1 MPKYI
6 MECTTK
12 IIISTEDFNI
22 MYKNIKKI
30 YEILYELN
38 CLCDYNQ
45 SFRDLFSKGVKNE
58 RTINFKISK

>member
-1 MPKYI
+1 
-6 MECTTK
+6 
-12 IIISTEDFNI
+12 